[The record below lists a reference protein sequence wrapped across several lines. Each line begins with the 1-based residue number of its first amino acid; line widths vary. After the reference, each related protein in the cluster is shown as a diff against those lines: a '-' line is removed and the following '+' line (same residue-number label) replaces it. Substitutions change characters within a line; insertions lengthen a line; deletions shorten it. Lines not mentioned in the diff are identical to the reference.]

1 MRAESPRG
9 GAGAHPGNSTAAG
22 PRPAEASPL
31 PPPAPPPC
39 RARTLGTSR
48 GNRGGWPGCVGGG
61 DDCCGAKARQVGGW
75 MEGGRGAEAGQVV
88 VGAGRGAVG
97 PRRGRLP

>member
-1 MRAESPRG
+1 M
-9 GAGAHPGNSTAAG
+9 
-22 PRPAEASPL
+22 
-31 PPPAPPPC
+31 
-39 RARTLGTSR
+39 
-48 GNRGGWPGCVGGG
+48 GGG